1 MLTTQLIE
9 MAGPEGG
16 VLFPPRTSP
25 FNFKEINKMKKHI
38 TAGVVRSLMLLF
50 SCVFALG
57 AYAENSLT
65 IENVTLNSTTPKKVA
80 IMLDNTDPVAGLQFD
95 VLTPEGV
102 NIIGDFERNDARF
115 APGQTSNYKI
125 HNPQNAR
132 LIVISGNRKD
142 FIGDSGVLGY
152 VTVQATQEA
161 LENGIEGKISL
172 SNIILSNAQGGKVV
186 ANKESQS
193 VVSATNNVV
202 TISTVDP
209 FVINPGGQKVVSFSA
224 NANFGVSG
232 LQAEIVLPEG
242 FRILNDE
249 VNKGNVLSNGAAIDV
264 TPRADGRT
272 YGIVVYDF
280 MVDPE
285 TGIFTGNSGE
295 IFNFTIVAPEAF
307 TEQTAE
313 IQFRNVEF
321 ASLAP
326 KTVYADPVSVIMTN
340 GKPAYDNAVAEIAS
354 LRDALADALA
364 TIAANSPDVKDLFP
378 GTEISDD
385 IDNLEAAV
393 VSAYEDCSLTPDYD
407 DVMAPAESIRSAIA
421 KLINDAASAQTEYQ
435 AAQLRQQKLDEA
447 NNTIAEIEKALAD
460 ARTTIAETCPDVKE
474 SFTGADVAA
483 QIEALKTSV
492 KDAFD
497 NKTIVEDYD
506 KVMAPVASINA
517 AIAKLIADAQ
527 AAQKVY
533 EDEQAAIKA
542 LNDAKANADSKIA
555 ELTASLTNTLATIS
569 ETCPDVKNQ
578 FTGETISNQIDVLKV
593 AVQVAFDNKS
603 LATNYEQVMAPVAGI
618 EASIAKLL
626 ADAQAA
632 QKAYADA
639 QKALENA
646 KTNADAKVAELTAS
660 LNSALAAI
668 AETCPNVKND
678 FTGEAVTSSIN
689 ALKNAIEKAYNDKT
703 LASSY
708 EQIMAPVAGIEASIA
723 KLLADAQA
731 AQKAY
736 NEQSALDQARTNA
749 NSTISGLEK
758 DLADALAKIATECPD
773 VKQNFT
779 GAEITAKIAV
789 LRNDVNAA
797 YENGTLVAEYEDVMN
812 PASEIS
818 AAIEKMIS
826 DAQAAQQKFDDD
838 ANAEAALQEAYKNAK
853 ASVSDLKAALA
864 KALATIAETCPDV
877 KNDFKGESITNSIND
892 LSEAI
897 KDAYEVKTLV
907 ADYEKIMAPAA
918 SISAAI
924 EKLVI
929 DAQAAQAEFERVQSN
944 REAYEADL
952 ALIDELQDAL
962 EEAIAKIQMDY
973 PDANYAEDRD
983 KIQAAIKAQKKQ
995 ADNAF
1000 AAVAKAGAYSNTVDV
1015 AGIEMMIDDMME
1027 NAATS
1032 GVDIILEEAISADD
1046 MIFTIDGMR
1055 LQKVRPGYVNII
1067 VRADG
1072 RIQKVFV
1079 K

>member
-1 MLTTQLIE
+1 M
-9 MAGPEGG
+9 
-16 VLFPPRTSP
+16 
-25 FNFKEINKMKKHI
+25 
-38 TAGVVRSLMLLF
+38 
-50 SCVFALG
+50 
-57 AYAENSLT
+57 
-65 IENVTLNSTTPKKVA
+65 
-80 IMLDNTDPVAGLQFD
+80 
-95 VLTPEGV
+95 
-102 NIIGDFERNDARF
+102 
-115 APGQTSNYKI
+115 
-125 HNPQNAR
+125 
-132 LIVISGNRKD
+132 
-142 FIGDSGVLGY
+142 LGY
-152 VTVQATQEA
+152 ITVQATQEA

-209 FVINPGGQKVVSFSA
+209 FVINPGGQKVVSLSA

-249 VNKGNVLSNGAAIDV
+249 VNKGNVLSNGAAINV

-280 MVDPE
+280 MVDWE

-295 IFNFTIVAPEAF
+295 IFNFTIVAPETF

-474 SFTGADVAA
+474 SYTGADVAA

-506 KVMAPVASINA
+506 KVMTPVASINA

-527 AAQKVY
+527 AAQKAY

-603 LATNYEQVMAPVAGI
+603 LATNYEQV
-618 EASIAKLL
+618 
-626 ADAQAA
+626 
-632 QKAYADA
+632 
-639 QKALENA
+639 
-646 KTNADAKVAELTAS
+646 
-660 LNSALAAI
+660 
-668 AETCPNVKND
+668 
-678 FTGEAVTSSIN
+678 
-689 ALKNAIEKAYNDKT
+689 
-703 LASSY
+703 
-708 EQIMAPVAGIEASIA
+708 MAPVAGIEASIA

>member
-1 MLTTQLIE
+1 
-9 MAGPEGG
+9 
-16 VLFPPRTSP
+16 
-25 FNFKEINKMKKHI
+25 
-38 TAGVVRSLMLLF
+38 MLLF

-209 FVINPGGQKVVSFSA
+209 FVINPGGQKVVSLSA

-249 VNKGNVLSNGAAIDV
+249 VNKGNVLSNGAAINV

-280 MVDPE
+280 MVDWE

-295 IFNFTIVAPEAF
+295 IFNFTIVAPETF

-321 ASLAP
+321 ASLTN
-326 KTVYADPVSVIMTN
+326 KTVYSDPVSVTMTN
-340 GKPAYDNAVAEIAS
+340 GKPAYVNAVAEIAS

-364 TIAANSPDVKDLFP
+364 TIAANSPDVKDLFS
-378 GTEISDD
+378 GTEISND

-474 SFTGADVAA
+474 SYTGADVAA

-527 AAQKVY
+527 AAQKAY

-603 LATNYEQVMAPVAGI
+603 LATNYEQV
-618 EASIAKLL
+618 
-626 ADAQAA
+626 
-632 QKAYADA
+632 
-639 QKALENA
+639 
-646 KTNADAKVAELTAS
+646 
-660 LNSALAAI
+660 
-668 AETCPNVKND
+668 
-678 FTGEAVTSSIN
+678 
-689 ALKNAIEKAYNDKT
+689 
-703 LASSY
+703 
-708 EQIMAPVAGIEASIA
+708 MAPVAGIEASIA